1 MTKFI
6 ITEEEKK
13 HIMGL
18 YEQKENGFKGKVRSF
33 FDKLFGR
40 LEDGEFEQV
49 KFGCESET
57 TFTCPSNTIRGEGS
71 GYSGY
76 DLLRSAKIN
85 AEMNWLK
92 SQGNTTT
99 VTVGNTTT
107 TSTSGNIP
115 AGVEIVKYMECKG
128 KVVVCIS
135 VPKQRR

>member
-1 MTKFI
+1 MSKFI

-18 YEQKENGFKGKVRSF
+18 YEQTENGFKEKVRNF

-57 TFTCPSNTIRGEGS
+57 TFACPANTIRGEGS
-71 GYSGY
+71 GY
-76 DLLRSAKIN
+76 DPLRSAKIN
-85 AEMNWLK
+85 AEINWLK
-92 SQGNTTT
+92 SQGNSST
-99 VTVGNTTT
+99 VTVGSTTT
-107 TSTSGNIP
+107 TNTSGNIP

-135 VPKQRR
+135 VPKH